1 MIIKLNKS
9 GTYSAQLGHTSIP
22 LKTRSYKEAVQLAK
36 AARLEELDLAH
47 KAKLL
52 TASTFQ
58 RLSFGAEVRGREA
71 LLAFKDN
78 LHLSNLAPLT
88 MHRYYQMTEKFLG
101 PHMEKSVQALTEQIV
116 DAFVNPKSD
125 IKASSR
131 NCRHSALLAFFRF
144 CNAKGFIVGNPAELI
159 QVRTHSLGHAQ
170 MERAEKVPV
179 FNLDTTGY
187 PIFWRVVV
195 AMGVHYGL
203 RLSDVAG
210 LSWASF
216 ADPTKLVIWTD
227 KTRQRME
234 FPMVPEIGALMR
246 EVPRGCSVQVFP
258 EEHAIAQSPTRR
270 AKLSVDFKRL
280 SGVGVH
286 QLRHGFATRL
296 RRDGESITSI
306 QQRMGHASAQTT
318 AVYLHE

>member
-1 MIIKLNKS
+1 MKIKLNKS
-9 GTYSAQLGHTSIP
+9 GTYSAVLGHMSVP
-22 LKTRSYKEAVQLAK
+22 LKTKDYKEAVELAK

-47 KAKLL
+47 RAKLL

-58 RLSFGAEVRGREA
+58 RLSFGAEVTGAEA
-71 LLAFKDN
+71 LAAFKEN
-78 LHLSNLAPLT
+78 LMLSNLAPLT
-88 MHRYYQMTEKFLG
+88 MHRYWQMTEKFLQ
-101 PHMEKSVQALTEQIV
+101 PHKEKSVQALTERIV
-116 DAFVNPKSD
+116 DAFVNPKGAL
-125 IKASSR
+125 KVGSR
-131 NCRHSALLAFFRF
+131 HCRHSAMLAFFRF

-170 MERAEKVPV
+170 MERKEKAPV
-179 FNLDTTGY
+179 FDLDTTGY

-195 AMGVHYGL
+195 AMGVNYGL

-210 LSWASF
+210 LSWSSF

-234 FPMVPEIGALMR
+234 FPMVPEIEALMR

-258 EEHAIAQSPTRR
+258 TEYSIAQSPTRR

-296 RRDGESITSI
+296 RKEGESIVNI
-306 QQRMGHASAQTT
+306 QRRMGHSSAQTT